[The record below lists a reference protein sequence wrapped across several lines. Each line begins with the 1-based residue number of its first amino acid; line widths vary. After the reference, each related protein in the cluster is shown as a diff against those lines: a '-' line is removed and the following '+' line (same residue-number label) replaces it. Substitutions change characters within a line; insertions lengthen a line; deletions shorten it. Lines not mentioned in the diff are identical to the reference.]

1 LPGTLP
7 PGAGP
12 SAEASRRAVT
22 NYPGTVTNLISATE
36 AAQEAERARQEAAA
50 VPRRAESRGALGGRT
65 RNLRLTWHAE
75 VVDVDLVYHHY
86 RDHPEVQALLYRLA
100 NEAASSGVRNPALLF
115 DPKIVSPDQR
125 LSSLLSA
132 YPLVSAYISHVA
144 LPHLSAL
151 SEKLHTQI
159 GRLNDEETTLIKREV
174 LIKRWRE
181 LGGVKQEAQ
190 PQRLQKASRAAKL

>member
-1 LPGTLP
+1 M
-7 PGAGP
+7 
-12 SAEASRRAVT
+12 
-22 NYPGTVTNLISATE
+22 
-36 AAQEAERARQEAAA
+36 
-50 VPRRAESRGALGGRT
+50 PRRAESRGALGGRT